1 MAHVSRENL
10 LMKCDVS
17 MKKVAIPISIFI
29 ILSGCVRSN
38 VDFIDD
44 RTISISAGGTAFD
57 NSSGVMHHVFL
68 KSAQI
73 ALSHGFRYFQIVSDS
88 RRTNVDYWVQPGQ
101 TQTTGQVSY
110 FGNTANYTQTTNTTP
125 GTVTEFRKPHEDS
138 IVRFYKEGEVNPN
151 QYGIWDA
158 QRIIDANQSSGK

>member
-1 MAHVSRENL
+1 
-10 LMKCDVS
+10 MKYGS
-17 MKKVAIPISIFI
+17 FMKKAAIYTSIFV

-101 TQTTGQVSY
+101 TQTTGQVNY

-125 GTVTEFRKPHEDS
+125 ETVTEFRKPHEDS

-158 QRIIDANQSSGK
+158 QRIIDANQSAGK